1 MTKAELQNRF
11 NGFLA
16 RWIGRRVDTDGAPK
30 GAVYQC
36 VDIAKLFLNEAL
48 GVPYGAYGN
57 AIDWW
62 YHTASAV
69 LAKTTKIA
77 TTNVEKG
84 DIVIFRGINGNP
96 YGHIGVATG
105 NQTSSMVEVVEQN
118 GSTGTGNGLG
128 GNAIRTRYITKS
140 RVPGILRPKTSS
152 PAPAPQPSK
161 MPPVG
166 SKIQLIPVVTR
177 TTYRA
182 GTTTVAGTIRVTG
195 NDFIYLVRGYDPKFQ
210 NRVLI
215 NSKSAGGNGVSLA
228 LFFVNGVNIGNWKVI

>member
-1 MTKAELQNRF
+1 MQEV
-11 NGFLA
+11 NG
-16 RWIGRRVDTDGAPK
+16 IKSGAW
-30 GAVYQC
+30 
-36 VDIAKLFLNEAL
+36 
-48 GVPYGAYGN
+48 GN
-57 AIDWW
+57 AIDYWNKPNP
-62 YHTASAV
+62 TILKSF
-69 LAKTTKIA
+69 TKIA

-105 NQTSSMVEVVEQN
+105 NQTSSAVEVVEQN

-152 PAPAPQPSK
+152 PAPAPAPSK

-228 LFFVNGVNIGNWKVI
+228 LFYTSGANIGNWKVI